1 MKRFYWVTLAA
12 FCQLRGKRIVSII
25 LYHVIHIRGQIG
37 RVNLELQEEANE
49 LGYDTVQ
56 EAIADGWEAN
66 EVAATLTKKDELREA
81 HEAWLKEK
89 KDLLEEMRYSV
100 GVLERHNYFHEQEV
114 MERAIDFIEK
124 GEV

>member
-1 MKRFYWVTLAA
+1 MSK
-12 FCQLRGKRIVSII
+12 
-25 LYHVIHIRGQIG
+25 IG
-37 RVNLELQEEANE
+37 RVNLELQEQANE

-66 EVAATLTKKDELREA
+66 EIAATLTKKDELEEA

-89 KDLLEEMRYSV
+89 KKVLGYIRDIQDMLEDVYQDENLYKKAA
-100 GVLERHNYFHEQEV
+100 EV
-114 MERAIDFIEK
+114 AKFIER

>member
-1 MKRFYWVTLAA
+1 MSK
-12 FCQLRGKRIVSII
+12 
-25 LYHVIHIRGQIG
+25 IG
-37 RVNLELQEEANE
+37 RLNLELQEEANE

-66 EVAATLTKKDELREA
+66 EIAATLTKKDELEEA

-89 KDLLEEMRYSV
+89 KEVLEELD
-100 GVLERHNYFHEQEV
+100 VLNTYFKEV
-114 MERAIDFIEK
+114 IDATAAEHDIEETYIFTQLKGYVKDAIEFIER

>member
-1 MKRFYWVTLAA
+1 MTPMPKLSSSMEATMS
-12 FCQLRGKRIVSII
+12 K
-25 LYHVIHIRGQIG
+25 IG
-37 RVNLELQEEANE
+37 RVNLELQEQANE

-66 EVAATLTKKDELREA
+66 EIAATLTKKDELEEA

-89 KDLLEEMRYSV
+89 EE
-100 GVLERHNYFHEQEV
+100 VLESLDEIATYFESMGYPDNYVPTKHGKTIRH
-114 MERAIDFIEK
+114 AIEFIKK